1 MGNNLTLTI
10 SNISNS
16 FFEGLI
22 FIYILFIIH
31 LIFSYHPHHRLIPLF
46 FSTVLF
52 LLSIIILNYQ
62 LINSDAI
69 ILDIILDSLA
79 NSLLS
84 ILYLLPI
91 IFLMS
96 TFMIL
101 KLTFRSRPK
110 DPLLDLLESNLNF
123 D

>member
-1 MGNNLTLTI
+1 MENNLILSI

-16 FFEGLI
+16 FLEGLI
-22 FIYILFIIH
+22 FTYILFTIH
-31 LIFSYHPHHRLIPLF
+31 LIFSYHPHHRFIPLF
-46 FSTVLF
+46 FST
-52 LLSIIILNYQ
+52 LLSLLLVITLNYQ
-62 LINSDAI
+62 FINSDVK
-69 ILDIILDSLA
+69 ILDIILDSVA
-79 NSLLS
+79 NSLSS
-84 ILYLLPI
+84 ILNFIPI

>member
-1 MGNNLTLTI
+1 MENNLILSI

-16 FFEGLI
+16 FLEGLI
-22 FIYILFIIH
+22 FTYILFTIH
-31 LIFSYHPHHRLIPLF
+31 LIFSYHPHHRLIPLLL
-46 FSTVLF
+46 STLLF
-52 LLSIIILNYQ
+52 LLLVITLNYQ
-62 LINSDAI
+62 FINSDVK
-69 ILDIILDSLA
+69 ILDIILDSVT
-79 NSLLS
+79 NSLSS
-84 ILYLLPI
+84 ILNLIPI

>member
-1 MGNNLTLTI
+1 MGNNLILTI

-16 FFEGLI
+16 FMEGLI
-22 FIYILFIIH
+22 FIYILFIVH

-46 FSTVLF
+46 ALTILF
-52 LLSIIILNYQ
+52 LLLAITLNY
-62 LINSDAI
+62 LFINSDVK
-69 ILDIILDSLA
+69 ILDIISDSVA

-84 ILYLLPI
+84 VLYLLPI

>member
-1 MGNNLTLTI
+1 MTLTI

>member
-1 MGNNLTLTI
+1 MENNLILTI
-10 SNISNS
+10 SNIFNS

-46 FSTVLF
+46 FSTILF
-52 LLSIIILNYQ
+52 LLLIITLNYQ
-62 LINSDAI
+62 FINSDVK

-84 ILYLLPI
+84 ILHLLPI

-96 TFMIL
+96 TFMVL